1 MAKQTF
7 TTGQV
12 LTAAQQNSLQ
22 SNDFNQTVSVKTANY
37 SLLAADKGTRIEFNT
52 SGSVTCTVNSGQFD
66 AGDTLIIQNRGAGT
80 ATITAGTATVNTSA
94 SLALAQYSAGT
105 LYFVSDSAAL
115 FFGDAAGISASLIDA
130 KGDLIVG
137 TADNTVGR
145 LAVGTNGYT
154 LVADSSVSPTGL
166 KWAVD
171 PVADVVTTAGDLLY
185 ATAADTVTRLG
196 IGTAGQVLKVNSG
209 ATAPEWGAAG
219 GGGWTLL
226 YTVTM
231 TGASN
236 ISQATDFTGYRD
248 AVVEYENVTCGSTW
262 NLETRINSSTTLL
275 YAQTLSNNT
284 TALVNVEGGSFTQ
297 TGSGGAQT
305 SARLDG
311 LLTINN
317 PASTAAFKVC
327 DYQSTYT
334 RNAAGS
340 PIWSLT
346 TKGVFRSASAITS
359 IVFESNSSNFT
370 GGSVRIYGVK

>member
-1 MAKQTF
+1 MPKF
-7 TTGQV
+7 
-12 LTAAQQNSLQ
+12 
-22 SNDFNQTVSVKTANY
+22 
-37 SLLAADKGTRIEFNT
+37 
-52 SGSVTCTVNSGQFD
+52 
-66 AGDTLIIQNRGAGT
+66 
-80 ATITAGTATVNTSA
+80 
-94 SLALAQYSAGT
+94 
-105 LYFVSDSAAL
+105 
-115 FFGDAAGISASLIDA
+115 
-130 KGDLIVG
+130 
-137 TADNTVGR
+137 
-145 LAVGTNGYT
+145 
-154 LVADSSVSPTGL
+154 VADSAETTGL
-166 KWAVD
+166 KWA
-171 PVADVVTTAGDLLY
+171 
-185 ATAADTVTRLG
+185 AA
-196 IGTAGQVLKVNSG
+196 A
-209 ATAPEWGAAG
+209 

-231 TGASN
+231 SSASN
-236 ISQATDFTGYRD
+236 ISQATDFTGYRG
-248 AVVEYENVTCGSTW
+248 AVVEYENVTCGATW

-284 TALVNVEGGSFTQ
+284 TALVNVENGSFVQ